1 MPVSR
6 PSWLIGAL
14 QLVFVVVIIAI
25 ALIFTSALKPDAAP
39 PRGSVMG
46 ENAIM
51 QVSITQPMGR
61 SYAPVLSLNGV
72 VAAQTQTQVTP
83 QVGGRVVK
91 VGTNFKQ
98 GGKVKKGELL
108 FQIDP
113 RDYQLSIEQAEAN
126 IAAAQSDL
134 QLLEAEAKL
143 ALTEWEGL
151 FPGREISALAAR
163 KPQMA
168 AARAR
173 VASAEAAKKSAALAL
188 SRTRITA
195 ASDAKILS
203 TTLDLGQVV
212 APNQSVGQL
221 FSLDSLEVSA
231 PISTDDLQLLF
242 PAEGRTVSLTF
253 SSGEPAR
260 KGAIVRVNAVLD
272 SRTRLATLFIK
283 PETAVDLTV
292 GGFVDV
298 TIEAPVI
305 AGAVEVPVSALSGRD
320 QVWVID
326 AGKLYPRT
334 VTVLNETGDSAMFAA
349 FDTADGV
356 LILPPIE
363 AYSGQPAVAGSGT

>member
-1 MPVSR
+1 MP
-6 PSWLIGAL
+6 
-14 QLVFVVVIIAI
+14 
-25 ALIFTSALKPDAAP
+25 
-39 PRGSVMG
+39 
-46 ENAIM
+46 
-51 QVSITQPMGR
+51 
-61 SYAPVLSLNGV
+61 
-72 VAAQTQTQVTP
+72 
-83 QVGGRVVK
+83 
-91 VGTNFKQ
+91 
-98 GGKVKKGELL
+98 
-108 FQIDP
+108 
-113 RDYQLSIEQAEAN
+113 
-126 IAAAQSDL
+126 
-134 QLLEAEAKL
+134 
-143 ALTEWEGL
+143 
-151 FPGREISALAAR
+151 
-163 KPQMA
+163 
-168 AARAR
+168 
-173 VASAEAAKKSAALAL
+173 
-188 SRTRITA
+188 
-195 ASDAKILS
+195 
-203 TTLDLGQVV
+203 